1 MARPRKNNAEYFSHD
16 ANLRNNIKIRALRSK
31 YPQNIGYSAYNMLLE
46 IMTDADNFRLENNDL
61 QNTLIAW
68 DIGLD
73 EDLYTDILEFMVT
86 IGLMQRD
93 PEWIWN
99 DHLLERM
106 QPVLNKRKVM
116 QEKYQVRGEKPAET
130 PPAPPKPAK
139 AKKETLTEEQWK
151 EFIQLYNTWETI
163 EGSIYKAKNIFL
175 KLPSTYKN
183 TISNAMCDTWEDIK
197 AKIPLYKKSDKWMRW
212 YKHNA
217 TTWIN
222 GHMWEGTPEPYNHNK
237 GKAPNQQNNG
247 KASSKS
253 GYSDHKV

>member
-16 ANLRNNIKIRALRSK
+16 ANLRNNIKIRAIRSR
-31 YPQNIGYSAYNMLLE
+31 YPQNIGYSTYNMLLE
-46 IMTDADNFRLENNDL
+46 IMTDADNFRIENNDL
-61 QNTLIAW
+61 QHTLIAW

-73 EDLYTDILEFMVT
+73 EELYSDILDFMVT
-86 IGLMQRD
+86 IGLIQRD
-93 PEWIWN
+93 IEWIWN

-116 QEKYQVRGEKPAET
+116 QEKYQVRWEKPPEIPKT
-130 PPAPPKPAK
+130 PPKPEK
-139 AKKETLTEEQWK
+139 PKKETLSEEQWK

-183 TISNAMCDTWEDIK
+183 TISSEMRDTWADIK
-197 AKIPLYKKSDKWMRW
+197 AKIPLYKKSDKWMRG

-222 GHMWEGTPEPYNHNK
+222 GHMWEGSPEPYNPNK
-237 GKAPNQQNNG
+237 GKAPNQQSNG

-253 GYSDHKV
+253 WYSDHKV

>member
-1 MARPRKNNAEYFSHD
+1 
-16 ANLRNNIKIRALRSK
+16 
-31 YPQNIGYSAYNMLLE
+31 
-46 IMTDADNFRLENNDL
+46 MTDADNFRIENNDL

-73 EDLYTDILEFMVT
+73 EELYSDILDFMVT

-93 PEWIWN
+93 PDWIWN

-116 QEKYQVRGEKPAET
+116 QEKYQVRGWEKPPET
-130 PPAPPKPAK
+130 PAPAPKTPDKKPKK
-139 AKKETLTEEQWK
+139 TITYLSQDQWK
-151 EFIQLYNTWETI
+151 EFIQLYWPDE
-163 EGSIYKAKNIFL
+163 SVYKAKEKFL
-175 KLPSTYKN
+175 KLEVTYRHSTSDE
-183 TISNAMCDTWEDIK
+183 IRDTWKDIK
-197 AKIPLYKKSDKWMRW
+197 ASLPKFQSSDKWMRG

-222 GHMWEGTPEPYNHNK
+222 GRMWMMEPAQYNPNK

-253 GYSDHKV
+253 WYSDHKV